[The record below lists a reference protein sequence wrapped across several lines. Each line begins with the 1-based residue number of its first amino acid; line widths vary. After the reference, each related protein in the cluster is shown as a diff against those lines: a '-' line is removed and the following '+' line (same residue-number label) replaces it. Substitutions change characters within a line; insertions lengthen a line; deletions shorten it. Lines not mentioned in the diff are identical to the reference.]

1 MLSLIAAVARNR
13 AIGRAQSLLWHLP
26 EDMRH
31 FRETTTGN
39 TVIMGRRTWESLP
52 KAFRPLPNRRNI
64 VLSRDPAYHAPG
76 ATLATSFEQARLLA
90 GSAEEVFVIG
100 GAELYRQALALAD
113 RLYIT
118 EVASTPPGDAFFP
131 EVVPG
136 EWREL
141 SRRPGHRREPTN
153 AVDDLAPDFDF
164 VIYERCQ
171 AATPPGKQGG
181 ATTVP

>member
-1 MLSLIAAVARNR
+1 MLSLIAVVARNR
-13 AIGRAQSLLWHLP
+13 AIGREQGLLWHLP

-31 FRETTTGN
+31 FRETTSGN

-64 VLSRDPAYHAPG
+64 VLSRDPAYYAPG
-76 ATLATSFEQARLLA
+76 ATLATSFEQAQRLA

-118 EVASTPPGDAFFP
+118 EVASAPPGDAFFP

-153 AVDDLAPDFDF
+153 AADFTPDFDF
-164 VIYERCQ
+164 VIYERYERRQ
-171 AATPPGKQGG
+171 AATPIP
-181 ATTVP
+181 